1 MGKET
6 RSRSPG
12 GCSMQPNSERSDVH
26 VFLHAGATDLSA
38 CGEDDIRANS
48 GHTQLSMTSVYDK
61 AK

>member
-1 MGKET
+1 
-6 RSRSPG
+6 
-12 GCSMQPNSERSDVH
+12 MQPNSERSDVH